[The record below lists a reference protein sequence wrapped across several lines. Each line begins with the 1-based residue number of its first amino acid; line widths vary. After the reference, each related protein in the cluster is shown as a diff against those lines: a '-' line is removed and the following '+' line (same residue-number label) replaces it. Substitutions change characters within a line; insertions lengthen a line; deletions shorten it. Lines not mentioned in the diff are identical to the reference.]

1 MGDVADSEPEAREVP
16 TLPAPV
22 VSAVVAD
29 DDWSDSEVGEG
40 GSGNCD
46 VGEGESVDVVLVVVV
61 EGDVGEGDGEG
72 DGGGADEDVEGS
84 LGCDAD
90 PDELSK
96 QLSSSPLCIVT
107 ALVVT
112 ELPVAST
119 TLKATE
125 NDAGILAAQVKE
137 VTSRLGKTLSGGA
150 RGETIE
156 SVYGG
161 VPPDQV
167 IKYGTHSVGF

>member
-1 MGDVADSEPEAREVP
+1 M
-16 TLPAPV
+16 
-22 VSAVVAD
+22 
-29 DDWSDSEVGEG
+29 
-40 GSGNCD
+40 
-46 VGEGESVDVVLVVVV
+46 DVVLGVVV

-112 ELPVAST
+112 ELPVA
-119 TLKATE
+119 
-125 NDAGILAAQVKE
+125 
-137 VTSRLGKTLSGGA
+137 
-150 RGETIE
+150 
-156 SVYGG
+156 
-161 VPPDQV
+161 
-167 IKYGTHSVGF
+167 